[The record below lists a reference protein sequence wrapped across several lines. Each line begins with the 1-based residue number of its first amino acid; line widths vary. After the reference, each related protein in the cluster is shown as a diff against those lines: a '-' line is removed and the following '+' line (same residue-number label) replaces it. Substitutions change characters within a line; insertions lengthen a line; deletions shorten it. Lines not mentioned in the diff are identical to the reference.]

1 MVFEAVGAT
10 GAAEKLFARLRD
22 DYAKVNPRL
31 SQHAAMRL
39 QSLAKRAAL
48 IGKPLE
54 IKGELTNGHEFDL
67 ANVKGK
73 AVLVDC
79 WATWCGPCVK
89 EIPNLKKT
97 YEKYHKQ
104 GFDIVGISGD
114 EDRQDL
120 VTFLKEEK
128 LPWGTIFGK
137 DAFRIL
143 EKYDVQMFPTT
154 MLVGP
159 DRKVVGLNLRGGL
172 LKDKLVGLLKA
183 KPAGEK
189 TPVSQEEKK

>member
-10 GAAEKLFARLRD
+10 ARRRNSSPGFATITPRSIRD
-22 DYAKVNPRL
+22 SHSTPPCVCKVW
-31 SQHAAMRL
+31 
-39 QSLAKRAAL
+39 QSGAAL

-172 LKDKLVGLLKA
+172 LEDKLVGLLKA